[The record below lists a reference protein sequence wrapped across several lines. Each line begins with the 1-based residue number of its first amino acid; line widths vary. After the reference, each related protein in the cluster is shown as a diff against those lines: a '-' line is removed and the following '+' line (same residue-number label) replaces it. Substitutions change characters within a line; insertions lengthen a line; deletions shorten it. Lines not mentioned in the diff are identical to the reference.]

1 LIDNDYQPF
10 YVGDLLP
17 SVMTYSRAIEIYQK
31 SIEAG
36 DFYEEPLSDDL
47 VYPDW

>member
-1 LIDNDYQPF
+1 MNNDYEPV

-17 SVMTYSRAIEIYQK
+17 SVMTYSRAIEIYK
-31 SIEAG
+31 KGIEAR
-36 DFYEEPLSDDL
+36 DFYEEPLGDDL